1 MPILPSSPPTQGTS
15 QARSQTKPQ
24 ARRPFD
30 PPTKP
35 KTAAKPPAKP
45 KPQPRPKIAFGSKPK
60 LPSAKPLE
68 PKTIFGPKIKPAR
81 VNLAKKIA
89 TVRKQYVAG
98 ANRRNTAA
106 IKVGV
111 KARAQG
117 GAPADM
123 VGTPTSAPPTESILT
138 AIVALNEALLTPTQ
152 EAAAQDAQ
160 YQTHCSRAKLA
171 GTLEWKVQH
180 HQHASKRAIA
190 LGCVEL
196 AERHQL
202 LAETLYTLVG

>member
-1 MPILPSSPPTQGTS
+1 MLPSAQQPQVNTQVKPK
-15 QARSQTKPQ
+15 AKPQ

-30 PPTKP
+30 PPPKP
-35 KTAAKPPAKP
+35 KTAAKPPPKP

-68 PKTIFGPKIKPAR
+68 PKTIFGPKIKTAR

-89 TVRKQYVAG
+89 TVRKQYIAG

-106 IKVGV
+106 IKVGI

-123 VGTPTSAPPTESILT
+123 VGAPTSAPPTEAILK
-138 AIVALNEALLTPTQ
+138 AIVALNEALLAPAQ
-152 EAAAQDAQ
+152 VPAAQDAQ
-160 YQTHCSRAKLA
+160 YQTHCSRARLA
-171 GTLEWKVQH
+171 ESLEWKIQH
-180 HQHASKRAIA
+180 HQHASNRANE

-202 LAETLYTLVG
+202 IAETFLTLAG